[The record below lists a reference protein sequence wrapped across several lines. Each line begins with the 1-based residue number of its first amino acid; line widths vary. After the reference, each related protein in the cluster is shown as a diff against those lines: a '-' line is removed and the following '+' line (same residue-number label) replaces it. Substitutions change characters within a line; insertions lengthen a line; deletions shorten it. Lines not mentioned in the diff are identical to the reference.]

1 MMAEKL
7 ILISILNVILHTISK
22 TKKDDIKKVT
32 REMISLFRNMWIALK
47 KREHNSSSTRLSSNL
62 DIDLGSYL
70 SGGMKKIGENIKW
83 KSNKI

>member
-7 ILISILNVILHTISK
+7 ILISISNVILHTISK

-70 SGGMKKIGENIKW
+70 SEGMKKNGENIKW

>member
-7 ILISILNVILHTISK
+7 ISISISNVILHTISK

-70 SGGMKKIGENIKW
+70 SEGMKKIGENIKW

>member
-1 MMAEKL
+1 MKAEKL
-7 ILISILNVILHTISK
+7 ILISISNVILHTISK

-47 KREHNSSSTRLSSNL
+47 KREHDSSSTRLSSNL
-62 DIDLGSYL
+62 DIGLGSYL
-70 SGGMKKIGENIKW
+70 SRRMKKIGENIKW